1 MSTVTQAESKT
12 LPIEANGRRIDGS
25 ADVGDNHR
33 INKSTAEDQIDG
45 QAAPHG
51 RFMSPKRVARIA
63 GILYLLV
70 GIFGGF
76 AQGYVYPKVFV
87 AGDAANTL
95 KNLLAN
101 LELVRIG
108 IVSDLFQATVW
119 VSLAMTLYVLLR
131 HVSRNAAG
139 AMVVFA
145 AMGAGI
151 TMLNAVFEYEGIRV
165 ASGALNLAAVG
176 DANSGAQAVLLI
188 DAQHYGLLI
197 ASIFMGLWLVP
208 LGYLA
213 YRSGWF
219 PKALGVVLI
228 VGGACYIVDML
239 AAFLTPDLGRAIHG
253 YVAILPTVAE
263 ISMLV
268 YLLVAG
274 VRVPKPDELVPVA
287 A

>member
-1 MSTVTQAESKT
+1 MSIVTQAESKT
-12 LPIEANGRRIDGS
+12 LPVEANGSGINGS
-25 ADVGDNHR
+25 ADVVDDHR
-33 INKSTAEDQIDG
+33 IHKSRAGDEIDRP
-45 QAAPHG
+45 AAPHD
-51 RFMSPKRVARIA
+51 RVMSPKRVARFA

-95 KNLLAN
+95 RNLLAN
-101 LELVRIG
+101 FELVRIG
-108 IVSDLFQATVW
+108 VVSDLFQATVW
-119 VSLAMTLYVLLR
+119 VSLAMILYVLLK
-131 HVSRNAAG
+131 HVSRSAAG

-145 AMGAGI
+145 AIGAGI
-151 TMLNAVFEYEGIRV
+151 TMLNAVFEYEGMRI
-165 ASGALNLAAVG
+165 ASGAVNLAAVG
-176 DANSGAQAVLLI
+176 DANSGSLAVLMI

-213 YRSGWF
+213 YKSGWF

-239 AAFLTPDLGRAIHG
+239 AAFLTPDIGRAIHG
-253 YVAILPTVAE
+253 YDAILPTVAE

-268 YLLVAG
+268 YLLVVG
-274 VRVPKPDELVPVA
+274 VRVPKPDELVRSA

>member
-1 MSTVTQAESKT
+1 M
-12 LPIEANGRRIDGS
+12 EAGARRTDGS
-25 ADVGDNHR
+25 SEVLDSDGIHKSVAGDEIDRPSVYPDR
-33 INKSTAEDQIDG
+33 IT
-45 QAAPHG
+45 
-51 RFMSPKRVARIA
+51 SPKRIARIA
-63 GILYLLV
+63 GVLYLLV

-87 AGDAANTL
+87 SGDATATL
-95 KNLLAN
+95 RNLLAN
-101 LELVRIG
+101 LELVRVG
-108 IVSDLFQATVW
+108 VVSDLFQATVW
-119 VSLAMTLYVLLR
+119 VSLAMTLYVLLK
-131 HVSRNAAG
+131 HVNRSAAS

-145 AMGAGI
+145 AIGAGI
-151 TMLNAVFEYEGIRV
+151 TMLNAVFEYEGMRM

-176 DANSGAQAVLLI
+176 DANSGALAVLMI

-213 YRSGWF
+213 YKSGWF

-253 YVAILPTVAE
+253 YDTILPAVAE

-268 YLLVAG
+268 YLLVVG
-274 VRVPKPDELVPVA
+274 VKGQKRTS
-287 A
+287 

>member
-1 MSTVTQAESKT
+1 MSMVTQADSKT
-12 LPIEANGRRIDGS
+12 VETNGSRIKGS
-25 ADVGDNHR
+25 ADVVDDHR
-33 INKSTAEDQIDG
+33 IHKSRAGDEIDRP
-45 QAAPHG
+45 AAPHD
-51 RFMSPKRVARIA
+51 RVMSPKRVARFA

-95 KNLLAN
+95 RNLLAN
-101 LELVRIG
+101 FELVRIG
-108 IVSDLFQATVW
+108 VVSDLFQATVW
-119 VSLAMTLYVLLR
+119 VSLAMVLYVLLK
-131 HVSRNAAG
+131 HVGRSAAG

-145 AMGAGI
+145 AIGAGI
-151 TMLNAVFEYEGIRV
+151 TMLNAVFEYEGMRV
-165 ASGALNLAAVG
+165 ASGAVNLAAVG
-176 DANSGAQAVLLI
+176 DASSGALAVLLI

-213 YRSGWF
+213 YKSGLF

-239 AAFLTPDLGRAIHG
+239 AAFLVPDLGRAIHG
-253 YVAILPTVAE
+253 YDTIPSVVAE
-263 ISMLV
+263 VSMLV
-268 YLLVAG
+268 YLLVVG
-274 VRVPKPDELVPVA
+274 VKAPRPGGLVA
-287 A
+287 ATV